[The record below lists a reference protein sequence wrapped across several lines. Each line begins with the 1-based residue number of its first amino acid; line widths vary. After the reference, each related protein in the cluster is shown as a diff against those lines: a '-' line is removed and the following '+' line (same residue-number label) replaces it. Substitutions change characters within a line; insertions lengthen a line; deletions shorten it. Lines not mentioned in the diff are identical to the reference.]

1 MAVKT
6 EITACLKHNKID
18 NKSVGCESLPCAGLL
33 PKHAVTAGL
42 MLSRKPPGTQGC
54 DIFTSQR
61 EGQAS

>member
-18 NKSVGCESLPCAGLL
+18 NKSVVCESLSCTGLL
-33 PKHAVTAGL
+33 TKHRVTAGL
-42 MLSRKPPGTQGC
+42 MLSRKPPGTQEC
-54 DIFTSQR
+54 DIFTLQR